1 MSCNKT
7 SLKVNQ
13 KFCLFFY
20 RKKEIESLSKQINT
34 HVLLSLMMSKVT
46 LIKRHMKTFAWILII
61 QTLLETFR
69 SILLMVLERKQVSN
83 LITFLV
89 SMIDLEEI
97 VQSGI

>member
-1 MSCNKT
+1 
-7 SLKVNQ
+7 
-13 KFCLFFY
+13 
-20 RKKEIESLSKQINT
+20 
-34 HVLLSLMMSKVT
+34 MSKVT
-46 LIKRHMKTFAWILII
+46 LIKHHMKICAWILII
-61 QTLLETFR
+61 HTLLETFR